1 MTRRALLAAIAA
13 ATVLFMA
20 ACSEPD
26 GSLVGTGGGSVV
38 VAASTGV
45 TPTYSWTGP
54 PAVTLNVVRTSA
66 PSVAIWGISSPLQRN
81 IVSGT
86 QQGVVPPGATETA
99 SAERTLTPGVQ
110 YRVTVALADGTSG
123 SVDFTP

>member
-1 MTRRALLAAIAA
+1 MLAALALIVVGGCGQP
-13 ATVLFMA
+13 TDSTM
-20 ACSEPD
+20 
-26 GSLVGTGGGSVV
+26 GSGGDNVV
-38 VAASTGV
+38 VTASTGT
-45 TPTYSWTGP
+45 TPIYSWTGP
-54 PAVTLNVVRTSA
+54 PAVSLNVVRTSA

-81 IVSGT
+81 IASGA

-99 SAERTLTPGVQ
+99 SLERTLSTGVQ